1 MNQSFGVGSVLGT
14 GFRVYGRNIIAFT
27 LITAVVYVPIILWT
41 LSLVSGTE
49 MSLSS
54 MTRYVGGVGIL
65 SLLLNSFVSATLTY
79 GVVKELQGQRASIG
93 ACLATGFSRMLPALG
108 VGVLTALAIVGGCVL
123 LIVPGII
130 AACALY
136 VAMPASVIEK
146 PGVVGALKR
155 SAELTKG
162 YRGAIFGLLLVM
174 GVGNYALGRVE
185 QAVFPLDSMAHI
197 KTYLFINCGTSII
210 VGALSSVIAAVA
222 YFQLRADK
230 DGTTA
235 HDLAKVFE

>member
-1 MNQSFGVGSVLGT
+1 MNQSFGVGSVLGM
-14 GFRVYGRNIIAFT
+14 GFRVYGRNIVAFT
-27 LITAVVYVPIILWT
+27 LIAGVVYVPLILWT
-41 LSLVSGTE
+41 LSLTSGTFSAE
-49 MSLSS
+49 AFAHF
-54 MTRYVGGVGIL
+54 RYAAALQI
-65 SLLLNSFVSATLTY
+65 LLNAFMTATLTY

-93 ACLATGFSRMLPALG
+93 ACLATGFARMLPA
-108 VGVLTALAIVGGCVL
+108 VGVALLQALAIMGGMIL

-146 PGVVGALKR
+146 PGIVGALKR

-162 YRGAIFGLLLVM
+162 YRGAIFGLLLIL
-174 GVGNYALGRVE
+174 GVGGFVIGMVE
-185 QAVFPLDSMAHI
+185 QSAFIHGAQGFKS
-197 KTYLFINCGTSII
+197 YLLVNCATDIV

-222 YFQLRADK
+222 YFQLRAEK

>member
-1 MNQSFGVGSVLGT
+1 MNQSFGVGSVLGM
-14 GFRVYGRNIIAFT
+14 GFRVYGRNIVAFT

-41 LSLVSGTE
+41 LSLLSGD

-54 MTRYVGGVGIL
+54 LSKYVAGVGLL
-65 SLLLNSFVSATLTY
+65 SLVLNSFVSATLTF
-79 GVVKELQGQRASIG
+79 GVVKELQGQRAGIG
-93 ACLATGFSRMLPALG
+93 ACLATGFARMMPALG
-108 VGVLTALAIVGGCVL
+108 VGILTALAIMGGMIL
-123 LIVPGII
+123 LIIPGII
-130 AACALY
+130 AMCALY

-162 YRGAIFGLLLVM
+162 YRGAIFGLVLIM
-174 GVGNYALGRVE
+174 GIFNYALGRVE
-185 QAVFPLDSMAHI
+185 QVAFPLDSMAHI
-197 KTYLFINCGTSII
+197 KTYLWINCGTSIVI
-210 VGALSSVIAAVA
+210 GALTSVIAAVA

-235 HDLAKVFE
+235 NDLAKVFE